1 MESDNDAFVLPCR
14 LLRLRRA
21 SQVGVISVV
30 FLADMAV
37 VERSI
42 QNVGVKSQPARLK
55 GVE

>member
-30 FLADMAV
+30 FLVVDMAV

-42 QNVGVKSQPARLK
+42 QTSA
-55 GVE
+55 